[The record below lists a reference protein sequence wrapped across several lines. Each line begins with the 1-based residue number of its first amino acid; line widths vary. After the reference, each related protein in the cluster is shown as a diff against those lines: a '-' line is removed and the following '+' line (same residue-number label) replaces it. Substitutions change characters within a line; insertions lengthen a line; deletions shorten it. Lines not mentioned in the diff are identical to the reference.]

1 MKKILYTTILAA
13 GILGLSSC
21 SDILDKTTSAYDSN
35 AFFTTEAGM
44 DEGVTA
50 VYALVPYNQN
60 WDVPAAAMQDV
71 YSPYGLQD
79 QENTTISAGGGL
91 TPDQSYVNSYWKGHW
106 AIVARANTVIDGART
121 DLEEV
126 SELYRRRLSEAYV
139 LRAYAYYNLV
149 MTFGDIPFFT
159 SSVTPEQYNDPR
171 TDKKYI
177 TDYLVNELQ
186 EIADSELFPWQPEQ
200 RGRVSQGMIYT
211 LITRFCMLAGS
222 NNFGGEEKDY
232 FRKAAV
238 AAKKVVDNVP
248 LAKNFGDLFTKPG
261 QTKADVQREILYSFV
276 YTKGAI
282 RHTHKT
288 RYGHTSRTAG
298 GSSVRFPSNYLAMC
312 FECKDGLRVDESPLF
327 DPKHPSHNR
336 DPRFRHT
343 ILMHGD
349 TMDCTDVQKK
359 FVLNCYDKNSWQYP
373 NPRKK
378 DTWYQGNNAD
388 VQNSASSFAARGVGY
403 LYNKYNTD
411 FSEDISECT
420 IDIIV
425 MRAAEAYLSYAEAK
439 IELNELDQT
448 VYDAVNAVR
457 RRAGMPDFDAVKP
470 ERKGNQDLMRQIVRR
485 ERKVELAMEGLA
497 LCDFRRWG
505 LGDILNSCPIYGQP
519 VAEIRYE
526 GLTKDDMPTFTKTT
540 RHDLNDIPDYTEVA
554 DKYTARDLKRFWEPR
569 FQWWPIPRADLDR
582 NPNLTNPEGY

>member
-1 MKKILYTTILAA
+1 MKKIIYIVLIAT
-13 GILGLSSC
+13 GILSLGAC
-21 SDILDKTTSAYDSN
+21 SDFLDKTTSAYDSN
-35 AFFTTEAGM
+35 GFYENEDGFNA
-44 DEGVTA
+44 GVTGI
-50 VYALVPYNQN
+50 YAAVPYNQN

-91 TPDQSYVNSYWKGHW
+91 TADQTYVNSYWAGHW
-106 AIVARANTVIDGART
+106 KIVARANSVLDGART
-121 DLEEV
+121 DLENA
-126 SELYRRRLSEAYV
+126 SELYNRRFAEAKV

-159 SSVTPEQYNDPR
+159 TSVTPDRYNEPR
-171 TDKKYI
+171 TDKKVI

-186 EIADSELFPWQPEQ
+186 AIADSDILPWTSEQ
-200 RGRVSQGMIYT
+200 RGRVSRGAVYC
-211 LITRFCMLAGS
+211 LISRFCLLAGS
-222 NNFGGEEKDY
+222 LDFGGEGQQY
-232 FRKAAV
+232 FAKAAA
-238 AAKKVVDNVP
+238 AAKKVMDNVQ
-248 LAKNFGDLFTKPG
+248 LAQNFGDLFTKPG
-261 QTKADVQREILYSFV
+261 QAKTDVQKEILYSFV
-276 YTKGAI
+276 YTKGAV

-312 FECKDGLRVDESPLF
+312 FECKDGLRVDESPIF
-327 DPKHPSHNR
+327 DPKHPSWNR

-349 TMDCTDVQKK
+349 TMDCTDVEKK
-359 FVLNCYDKNSWQYP
+359 FVLNCYDKNSWQFP
-373 NPRKK
+373 NPRRKGQ
-378 DTWYQGNNAD
+378 WYQGNNAD

-420 IDIIV
+420 IEIIV

-439 IELNELDQT
+439 IEMNQLDQT
-448 VYDAVNAVR
+448 VYDAINAVR

-505 LGDILNSCPIYGQP
+505 LGDILNAGPIYGQP
-519 VAEIRYE
+519 IASIRYE
-526 GLTKDDMPTFTKTT
+526 GLTKADMPTFKTTT
-540 RHDLNDIPDYTEVA
+540 RHDINDIPDYSAVA
-554 DKYTARDLKRFWEPR
+554 DKYTARDLRRFWAPR
-569 FQWWPIPRADLDR
+569 FQWWPIPRVDLDR
-582 NPNLTNPEGY
+582 NPSLSNPEGY